1 MLTPTLS
8 IGDHRAWRG
17 IPARVSR
24 SVVSRIGLSPDALL
38 KESAGMAKA
47 RSSERLASMRHSRFE
62 VSETV
67 TRPHDEIVYSPAM
80 GVNELPLRRMCEE
93 LINQCA
99 TFMLRHAKDS
109 VCV

>member
-1 MLTPTLS
+1 
-8 IGDHRAWRG
+8 
-17 IPARVSR
+17 
-24 SVVSRIGLSPDALL
+24 
-38 KESAGMAKA
+38 
-47 RSSERLASMRHSRFE
+47 MRHSRFE